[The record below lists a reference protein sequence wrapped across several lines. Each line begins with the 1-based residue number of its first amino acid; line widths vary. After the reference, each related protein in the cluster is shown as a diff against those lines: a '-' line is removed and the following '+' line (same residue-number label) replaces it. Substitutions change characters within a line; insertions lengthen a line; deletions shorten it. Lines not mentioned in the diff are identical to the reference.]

1 MIKIV
6 LHEGSVRDLK
16 QGKALLSMRVNEEVK
31 KNID

>member
-6 LHEGSVRDLK
+6 LHDGSGGDLK
-16 QGKALLSMRVNEEVK
+16 QGKALLSMRVNDGVK